1 MLNKFS
7 LEDVKIA
14 INKKAMKNGLDKY
27 NYIQENLH
35 KVNVMKDK
43 EFQSVFIDFYKVKE
57 ARNPELI
64 ECIFYIL
71 EANKNNRYI
80 TIEEVI
86 DMMYKATN
94 KIQISFASKVLAT
107 INDNL
112 GVVDMYVMDNL
123 GFERK
128 YGIAN
133 KDYIIS
139 QYYQLNKMLNDILK
153 SDRAKEFIKIFDNR
167 FKGNVLA
174 DIKKLDLIL
183 WQLR

>member
-7 LEDVKIA
+7 MEDVKIA
-14 INKKAMKNGLDKY
+14 VNKKAMKNGLDKY
-27 NYIQENLH
+27 NYIQENLY
-35 KVNVMKDK
+35 KVNVMEDK
-43 EFQSVFIDFYKVKE
+43 EFQGIFVDFYKIKE
-57 ARNPELI
+57 ARNPDLI
-64 ECIFYIL
+64 DCIFYIL

-94 KIQISFASKVLAT
+94 KIQISFGSKVLAT
-107 INDNL
+107 MDDNL
-112 GVVDMYVMDNL
+112 GVVDMYVMNNL

-133 KDYIIS
+133 KDYIIN
-139 QYYQLNKMLNDILK
+139 QYYQLNKMLNEILK
-153 SDRAKEFIKIFDNR
+153 SDRAKEFIKIFDDK
-167 FKGNVLA
+167 FKGNKLT